1 MYHISAEEAID
12 IFYNSETFNMI
23 EDHVADLHCRSEK
36 YLADETMLEYQ
47 GKLGNFDSDRAYNG
61 SVQ

>member
-1 MYHISAEEAID
+1 
-12 IFYNSETFNMI
+12 MI

-47 GKLGNFDSDRAYNG
+47 GKLGNFDRDRAYNG